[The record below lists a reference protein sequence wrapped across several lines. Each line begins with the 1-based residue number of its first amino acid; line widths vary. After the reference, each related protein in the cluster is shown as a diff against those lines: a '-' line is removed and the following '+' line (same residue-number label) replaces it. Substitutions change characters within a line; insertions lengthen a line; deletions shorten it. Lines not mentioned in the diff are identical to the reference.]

1 MTTQPTHT
9 PTPLGIREPFTDE
22 EKRLNRIFIT
32 GKRTDGGQ
40 PTEDDFDFLELP
52 YAPKGS
58 PRREMAEYV
67 VRAVNSHEEL
77 LTIVKAIAESFNAG
91 ADKVYAEALAPHT
104 DDETLKT
111 WINKAIARAEGGV
124 I

>member
-1 MTTQPTHT
+1 MTKTPTHT

-40 PTEDDFDFLELP
+40 PTDEDFDFLELP

-58 PRREMAEYV
+58 PKHAMAEYV
-67 VRAVNSHEEL
+67 VRAVNSHQEL
-77 LTIVKAIAESFNAG
+77 VEVLKAIISAFWNDDKDPNGCYAKIK
-91 ADKVYAEALAPHT
+91 KVYAKEIERAEKAL
-104 DDETLKT
+104 
-111 WINKAIARAEGGV
+111 ARAEKGE
-124 I
+124 